1 MVTVNILNTNGKDV
15 RFSASFGIWTQSI
28 DRDALTKELQKNGL
42 SEDEV
47 ISLRMEADEINI
59 VYTMH
64 DRFIVGG
71 AMPVNNKALQ
81 LETFEY
87 LKAPNFLSRREIG
100 IINVGGTGTVT
111 VKEGSKEKTYEL
123 KYKEALYVGSGKHEV
138 YFASNDPSQPAHFY
152 FNSATAHT
160 SYPARKIT
168 LEDLR
173 KKGCYI
179 EAGSMEESNDRVDVY
194 YVKIQSYRRGNY
206 VYGVLTVP
214 KTPGRKPAILRLPG
228 AAVRSYH
235 GPHELAYEGF
245 VVLEIGVH
253 GIPVDQSPEVY
264 QQLEEGALSSYTTI
278 GIDNRDTYYYKRS
291 ILGCVRAV
299 DYLCTRDDVD
309 TTRIATYGG
318 SQGGMLS
325 IMTAALSPRVSAL
338 FSYFPAFCDLTGYYH
353 GRGAGWPHLFR
364 DRNEPNLQARIEV
377 SRYYDTVN
385 FARLLRVP
393 GFYAWGF
400 NDPACCP
407 TSTFSA
413 YNVITAPKQLQV
425 GRDTGHWLYPWQVDN
440 ALRWLKQQFGME

>member
-1 MVTVNILNTNGKDV
+1 MICVSLMAMAQSSSHQYVTVVAEPDHADWTYRTGETAHFTAYAIKENVRMKDTEITYSYGPDKLDAVFTKTVRTDRNGVAHFDVPGAKTPGFTSVRVKVELDGRTYNSMTNIAFDPY
-15 RFSASFGIWTQSI
+15 
-28 DRDALTKELQKNGL
+28 
-42 SEDEV
+42 
-47 ISLRMEADEINI
+47 NI
-59 VYTMH
+59 TPTTTMP
-64 DRFIVGG
+64 DDFEQFWSN
-71 AMPVNNKALQ
+71 AMNKAAQ
-81 LETFEY
+81 V
-87 LKAPNFLSRREIG
+87 PM
-100 IINVGGTGTVT
+100 
-111 VKEGSKEKTYEL
+111 
-123 KYKEALYVGSGKHEV
+123 
-138 YFASNDPSQPAHFY
+138 QP
-152 FNSATAHT
+152 
-160 SYPARKIT
+160 T
-168 LEDLR
+168 LRHSD
-173 KKGCYI
+173 
-179 EAGSMEESNDRVDVY
+179 EESNDRVDVY
-194 YVKIQSYRRGNY
+194 YLRLQSYKKGNY

-214 KTPGRKPAILRLPG
+214 KTAGRKPAILRLPG
-228 AAVRSYH
+228 AAVRPFN
-235 GPHELAYEGF
+235 GPNELAYEGF

-253 GIPVDQSPEVY
+253 GIPVDQDKEIY
-264 QQLEEGALSSYTTI
+264 RQLEAGALSGYTTM

-325 IMTAALSPRVSAL
+325 IMTAALSPHVSAL
-338 FSYFPAFCDLTGYYH
+338 FAYFPAFCDLTGYYY

-364 DRNEPNLQARIEV
+364 DANEPNLQARMEV

-385 FARLLRVP
+385 FARILRVP

-440 ALRWLKQQFGME
+440 AKKWLKARFNME

>member
-1 MVTVNILNTNGKDV
+1 MKRLISFCILQCAFCISFAQSSSHQYVTVVAEPDHADWTYHVGETPHFTAYAIRENVRMADTEITYSYGPDKLDPVASRTVRTDRNGMAHFTIPASKQPGFTSVRVEVTLDGRTYKSMTNIACDPYSIQPTTTMPADFE
-15 RFSASFGIWTQSI
+15 RFWH
-28 DRDALTKELQKNGL
+28 DAVNKAAQLPMTP
-42 SEDEV
+42 
-47 ISLRMEADEINI
+47 SLRYSE
-59 VYTMH
+59 
-64 DRFIVGG
+64 
-71 AMPVNNKALQ
+71 Q
-81 LETFEY
+81 
-87 LKAPNFLSRREIG
+87 
-100 IINVGGTGTVT
+100 
-111 VKEGSKEKTYEL
+111 
-123 KYKEALYVGSGKHEV
+123 
-138 YFASNDPSQPAHFY
+138 
-152 FNSATAHT
+152 
-160 SYPARKIT
+160 
-168 LEDLR
+168 
-173 KKGCYI
+173 
-179 EAGSMEESNDRVDVY
+179 ESNDRVDVY
-194 YVKIQSYRRGNY
+194 YLRLQSYKRGNY

-228 AAVRSYH
+228 AAVRSFN
-235 GPHELAYEGF
+235 GPNELAYEGF
-245 VVLEIGVH
+245 VVLEVGVH
-253 GIPVDQSPEVY
+253 GIPVDQDPEIY
-264 QQLEEGALSSYTTI
+264 RQLENGALAGYTTM

-325 IMTAALSPRVSAL
+325 IMTAALSPHVAAL
-338 FSYFPAFCDLTGYYH
+338 FAYFPAFCDLTGYYN

-364 DRNEPNLQARIEV
+364 DPDEPNLKARMEV
-377 SRYYDTVN
+377 SKYYDTVN

-440 ALRWLKQQFGME
+440 ALQWLKQQFAM

>member
-1 MVTVNILNTNGKDV
+1 MKRIGLLFLVVAWWMAALGQSSSHQYVTVVAEPDHADWTYHVGETAQFTAYAIKENV
-15 RFSASFGIWTQSI
+15 RLTDCEITYSYGPDKQDAVHSATVRTG
-28 DRDALTKELQKNGL
+28 RDGL
-42 SEDEV
+42 
-47 ISLRMEADEINI
+47 
-59 VYTMH
+59 
-64 DRFIVGG
+64 
-71 AMPVNNKALQ
+71 
-81 LETFEY
+81 
-87 LKAPNFLSRREIG
+87 
-100 IINVGGTGTVT
+100 
-111 VKEGSKEKTYEL
+111 
-123 KYKEALYVGSGKHEV
+123 
-138 YFASNDPSQPAHFY
+138 AHFSVPGATTPGFTSVRVKVSLDGRDY
-152 FNSATAHT
+152 KSMTNIAFDPLDIRPTTTMPDDFEQYWRSAVAKA
-160 SYPARKIT
+160 SALPMRPT
-168 LEDLR
+168 LR
-173 KKGCYI
+173 HS
-179 EAGSMEESNDRVDVY
+179 AAESNDRVDVY
-194 YVKIQSYRRGNY
+194 YVRLQSYREGTH

-228 AAVRSYH
+228 AAVRSYN

-264 QQLEEGALSSYTTI
+264 EQLENSALDSYTTI
-278 GIDNRDTYYYKRS
+278 GIDHRDTYYYKRV

-338 FSYFPAFCDLTGYYH
+338 FSYFPAYCELTAYRH
-353 GRGAGWPHLFR
+353 GRGGGWPHLFR
-364 DRNEPNLQARIEV
+364 DPNEPNLEARMQV

-393 GFYAWGF
+393 GFYAWGY

-407 TSTFSA
+407 PSTYSA

-440 ALRWLKQQFGME
+440 ALHWLKRQFGME

>member
-1 MVTVNILNTNGKDV
+1 MKRLITLCIVHFALCICFAQSSSHQYVTVVAEPDRADWTYHVGETPHFTAYAICENVRMTDTEITYSYGPDKLDPVAKRTVRTDRNGM
-15 RFSASFGIWTQSI
+15 ASFAIPKLREPGFTSVRVEVTLDGRTYKSMTNIACDPYSI
-28 DRDALTKELQKNGL
+28 QPTTTMPADFEQFWHGAVDKAAQLPMRPT
-42 SEDEV
+42 
-47 ISLRMEADEINI
+47 LRHSD
-59 VYTMH
+59 
-64 DRFIVGG
+64 
-71 AMPVNNKALQ
+71 
-81 LETFEY
+81 
-87 LKAPNFLSRREIG
+87 
-100 IINVGGTGTVT
+100 
-111 VKEGSKEKTYEL
+111 
-123 KYKEALYVGSGKHEV
+123 
-138 YFASNDPSQPAHFY
+138 
-152 FNSATAHT
+152 
-160 SYPARKIT
+160 
-168 LEDLR
+168 
-173 KKGCYI
+173 
-179 EAGSMEESNDRVDVY
+179 EESNDRVDVY
-194 YVKIQSYRRGNY
+194 YLRIQSYKRGNY

-228 AAVRSYH
+228 AAVRSFN
-235 GPHELAYEGF
+235 GPNELAYEGF
-245 VVLEIGVH
+245 VVLEVGVH
-253 GIPVDQSPEVY
+253 GIPVDQDPEIY
-264 QQLEEGALSSYTTI
+264 HQLENGALAGYTTM

-325 IMTAALSPRVSAL
+325 IMTAALSPHVSAL
-338 FSYFPAFCDLTGYYH
+338 FAYFPAFCDLTGYYN

-364 DRNEPNLQARIEV
+364 DPNEPNLKARMEV
-377 SRYYDTVN
+377 SKYYDTVN

-440 ALRWLKQQFGME
+440 ALQWLKQQFAM

>member
-1 MVTVNILNTNGKDV
+1 MKRIVLLIGLVMGLCVAAAAQSSSHQYVTVVAEPDHADWTYHVGDTVHFTAYAIKENVRMRGVQVTYSYGPDKLDAVYSGTLATDGDGMARFAVPGATEPGFVSVRVRVDVDGRSYSSLTNVAFDPYDIRPTTSMPADFEQFWSGAVEKAAQIPLSPTL
-15 RFSASFGIWTQSI
+15 RHSA
-28 DRDALTKELQKNGL
+28 
-42 SEDEV
+42 
-47 ISLRMEADEINI
+47 
-59 VYTMH
+59 
-64 DRFIVGG
+64 
-71 AMPVNNKALQ
+71 
-81 LETFEY
+81 
-87 LKAPNFLSRREIG
+87 
-100 IINVGGTGTVT
+100 
-111 VKEGSKEKTYEL
+111 
-123 KYKEALYVGSGKHEV
+123 
-138 YFASNDPSQPAHFY
+138 
-152 FNSATAHT
+152 
-160 SYPARKIT
+160 
-168 LEDLR
+168 
-173 KKGCYI
+173 
-179 EAGSMEESNDRVDVY
+179 EESNDRVDVY
-194 YVKIQSYRRGNY
+194 YLRFQSYRRGNY

-228 AAVRSYH
+228 AAVRSFS
-235 GPHELAYEGF
+235 GPNELAYEGF
-245 VVLEIGVH
+245 VVLEVGVH
-253 GIPVDQSPEVY
+253 GIPVDQSPEIY
-264 QQLEEGALSSYTTI
+264 RQLEDGALAGYTTI

-338 FSYFPAFCDLTGYYH
+338 FAYFPAFCDLTGYYY

-364 DRNEPNLQARIEV
+364 DPREPNLQARMDV

-440 ALRWLKQQFGME
+440 AKRWLKSQFHME

>member
-1 MVTVNILNTNGKDV
+1 MKRFFCLFLTTVSALVVALAQSSSHQYITVVAEPDHTDWTYHCGETVHFTAYAIKENVRMTGTEITYSYGPDKLDAIETHTVKTGKDGFAHFTVPGAKQPGFISV
-15 RFSASFGIWTQSI
+15 RVKVNLNGRNYSSMTNIAFDPYNIKPTTTMPKDFEQFWGDAVKKASAVPMKPT
-28 DRDALTKELQKNGL
+28 
-42 SEDEV
+42 
-47 ISLRMEADEINI
+47 
-59 VYTMH
+59 
-64 DRFIVGG
+64 
-71 AMPVNNKALQ
+71 
-81 LETFEY
+81 
-87 LKAPNFLSRREIG
+87 
-100 IINVGGTGTVT
+100 
-111 VKEGSKEKTYEL
+111 L
-123 KYKEALYVGSGKHEV
+123 KY
-138 YFASNDPSQPAHFY
+138 NQQ
-152 FNSATAHT
+152 
-160 SYPARKIT
+160 
-168 LEDLR
+168 
-173 KKGCYI
+173 
-179 EAGSMEESNDRVDVY
+179 ESNDRVDVY
-194 YVKIQSYRRGNY
+194 YLRVQSYREGNY

-214 KTPGRKPAILRLPG
+214 KTAGRKPAILRLPG
-228 AAVRSYH
+228 AAVRSFK

-253 GIPVDQSPEVY
+253 GIPVDQSEEIY
-264 QQLEEGALSSYTTI
+264 RQLEEGALAGYTTI

-309 TTRIATYGG
+309 TSRIATYGG

-325 IMTAALSPRVSAL
+325 IMTAALSPHVSAL
-338 FSYFPAFCDLTGYYH
+338 FSYFPAFCDLTGYYN

-364 DRNEPNLQARIEV
+364 DPNEPNLQARIEV
-377 SRYYDTVN
+377 SKYYDTVN

-440 ALRWLKQQFGME
+440 AIQWLKDQFNME

>member
-1 MVTVNILNTNGKDV
+1 MKRIYCLMLLATGILMTALAQSSSHQYVTVVAEPDHADWTYHTGETVHFTAYAIKENVRMTDTEITYSYGPDKLDAVETHTVKTGKDG
-15 RFSASFGIWTQSI
+15 F
-28 DRDALTKELQKNGL
+28 
-42 SEDEV
+42 
-47 ISLRMEADEINI
+47 
-59 VYTMH
+59 
-64 DRFIVGG
+64 
-71 AMPVNNKALQ
+71 
-81 LETFEY
+81 
-87 LKAPNFLSRREIG
+87 
-100 IINVGGTGTVT
+100 
-111 VKEGSKEKTYEL
+111 
-123 KYKEALYVGSGKHEV
+123 
-138 YFASNDPSQPAHFY
+138 AHFTVPGAKQPG
-152 FNSATAHT
+152 FT
-160 SYPARKIT
+160 SVRVKVTLDGRTYSSMTNIAFDPYSIQPTTTMPADFEQFWSDAMKKASLVPMKPT
-168 LEDLR
+168 LR
-173 KKGCYI
+173 YCQ
-179 EAGSMEESNDRVDVY
+179 EESNDRVDVY
-194 YVKIQSYRRGNY
+194 YLRVQSYKEGNY

-214 KTPGRKPAILRLPG
+214 KTPGKKPTILRLPG
-228 AAVRSYH
+228 AAVRSFK

-253 GIPVDQSPEVY
+253 GIPVDQSEEIY
-264 QQLEEGALSSYTTI
+264 RQLEEGALAGYTTM

-325 IMTAALSPRVSAL
+325 IMTAALSPHVSAL
-338 FSYFPAFCDLTGYYH
+338 FSYFPAFCDLTGYYY

-364 DRNEPNLQARIEV
+364 NPNEPNLQARIEV

-440 ALRWLKQQFGME
+440 AIKWLKNQFHME